1 MPKGSLFKSNFQIV
15 AQVGALFRSVL
26 GPPAAKT
33 GLSEKHIENIRE
45 AAKVSLKTTRP
56 GAAGPGVKGGMS
68 KLIITRTLIGI

>member
-1 MPKGSLFKSNFQIV
+1 MYFYLKNLTPTQ
-15 AQVGALFRSVL
+15 QVGALFRSVL